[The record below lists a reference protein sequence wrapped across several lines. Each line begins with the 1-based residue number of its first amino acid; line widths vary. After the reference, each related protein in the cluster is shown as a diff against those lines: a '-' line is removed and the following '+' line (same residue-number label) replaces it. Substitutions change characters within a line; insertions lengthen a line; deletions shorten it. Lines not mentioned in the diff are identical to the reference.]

1 MKQKLDVRQL
11 AVLSMLCAIA
21 YISVFVFSPIKVQF
35 LSFEV
40 KNAIL
45 AVGGFLYGPIAS
57 LLSVLLVS
65 FLEFVTFS
73 QTGLWG
79 LLMNVLS
86 SAFFL
91 CPAAYIYKKNRSLKG
106 AVAGLAVGVVLTV
119 AAMVLWN
126 WLVTPFYMGVP
137 RTVVEGMLIP
147 LFLPFNAL
155 KAVVNAVLSLLLYK
169 SAVSALRRA
178 GLVPQTDYAEKRHVW
193 FFVVS
198 LLVLVTLSLVLLVW
212 SGII

>member
-1 MKQKLDVRQL
+1 MKPKVDVRQL
-11 AVLSMLCAIA
+11 TVLSLLSAVA

-45 AVGGFLYGPIAS
+45 AIGGFLYGPISA

-73 QTGLWG
+73 QTGPWG

-91 CPAAYIYKKNRSLKG
+91 CPAAYIYKKKRSLQG
-106 AVAGLAVGVVLTV
+106 AVLGLAVGIVLTV
-119 AAMVLWN
+119 GTMVLWN
-126 WLVTPFYMGVP
+126 WLVTPFYMGVS
-137 RTVVEGMLIP
+137 REVVETMLIP

-155 KAVVNAVLSLLLYK
+155 KAAVNAVLSLLLYK
-169 SAVSALRRA
+169 TVVSALRRA
-178 GLVPQTDYAEKRHVW
+178 RLVEQTDHSEKKHVW
-193 FFVVS
+193 FFLIS
-198 LLVLVTLSLVLLVW
+198 LVVLVTLLLVLLVW

>member
-1 MKQKLDVRQL
+1 MKPKFDVRKL
-11 AVLSMLCAIA
+11 AVLSMLCAVA

-35 LSFEV
+35 LSFEI
-40 KNAIL
+40 KDAIL
-45 AVGGFLYGPIAS
+45 AIGGFLYGPAAA
-57 LLSVLLVS
+57 LLSVAAVA

-91 CPAAYIYKKNRSLKG
+91 VPSAYIYKKNRSLKG
-106 AVAGLAVGVVLTV
+106 AVVGLSVGVVCTV
-119 AAMVLWN
+119 AAMILWN
-126 WLVTPFYMGVP
+126 WLVTPFYMHVD
-137 RTVVEGMLIP
+137 RAVVEGMLLP

-155 KAVVNAVLSLLLYK
+155 KAAANAVLSLLLYK
-169 SAVSALRRA
+169 TVVSVLRKA
-178 GLVPQTDYAEKRHVW
+178 KLVPKTEHAEKKNVW
-193 FFVVS
+193 LPVVS
-198 LLVLVTLSLVLLVW
+198 FVLLVTLVLVLLVW

>member
-1 MKQKLDVRQL
+1 MNRKIDIKKLT
-11 AVLSMLCAIA
+11 VLSMLCAIA
-21 YISVFVFSPIKVQF
+21 YLSVFVFSPIKVQF
-35 LSFEV
+35 LSFEI
-40 KNAIL
+40 KDAIL
-45 AVGGFLYGPIAS
+45 AIGGFLYGPVAAVS
-57 LLSVLLVS
+57 SVVLVA

-91 CPAAYIYKKNRSLKG
+91 FPAAYVYKKNRSLKG
-106 AVAGLAVGVVLTV
+106 AVTGLSIGVLLTV
-119 AAMVLWN
+119 TAMVLWN

-137 RTVVEGMLIP
+137 RAVVEGMLIP

-155 KAVVNAVLSLLLYK
+155 KASANAALSLLLYK
-169 SAVSALRRA
+169 TVVAALRRA
-178 GLVPQTDYAEKRHVW
+178 RLVPQSEYAEEKRDRIFIVPLL
-193 FFVVS
+193 
-198 LLVLVTLSLVLLVW
+198 LLVMLTLILLVW

>member
-1 MKQKLDVRQL
+1 MKLKFDVRKL
-11 AVLSMLCAIA
+11 AVLSMLSAVA

-35 LSFEV
+35 LSFEIKDAV
-40 KNAIL
+40 LAI
-45 AVGGFLYGPIAS
+45 GGFLYGPAS
-57 LLSVLLVS
+57 ALLSVAAVA

-91 CPAAYIYKKNRSLKG
+91 VPSAYVYKKNRSLKG
-106 AVAGLAVGVVLTV
+106 AVVGLSVGVVCTV

-126 WLVTPFYMGVP
+126 WLVTPFYMKVP
-137 RTVVEGMLIP
+137 REVVESMLLP

-155 KAVVNAVLSLLLYK
+155 KAAVNAVLSLLLYK
-169 SAVSALRRA
+169 TVVSVLRKA
-178 GLVPQTDYAEKRHVW
+178 KLVPKTEYTEKKNAWLPIVS
-193 FFVVS
+193 FV
-198 LLVLVTLSLVLLVW
+198 LLVTLVLVLLVC